1 MLPCSCRCGKGSDNS
16 RDLQLRRCGQPH
28 GQSDR
33 RSSGTAANAGHCP
46 ILIGDA
52 SEIILLRIFRKCQEA
67 DRRESGNNRKS
78 DCRDSRNNAGQGGD
92 SENAVRIQI
101 YTVIV
106 SYCLVAIVHLQ
117 MKLETSV
124 YNALQVIGISL
135 TDTTPLID
143 LFNKSNL
150 SIDKELDGVYE
161 PMLFDF

>member
-1 MLPCSCRCGKGSDNS
+1 M
-16 RDLQLRRCGQPH
+16 
-28 GQSDR
+28 
-33 RSSGTAANAGHCP
+33 
-46 ILIGDA
+46 
-52 SEIILLRIFRKCQEA
+52 
-67 DRRESGNNRKS
+67 
-78 DCRDSRNNAGQGGD
+78 
-92 SENAVRIQI
+92 
-101 YTVIV
+101 IV